1 MTMTVGE
8 MTPSELRE
16 MIDFIIEQKLREV
29 LGDPD
34 EGLELREI
42 VAARLQ
48 KQRMAVAAG
57 ERGISLDTLKDDL
70 GFN

>member
-16 MIDFIIEQKLREV
+16 MIDFIIEQKLREM

-34 EGLELREI
+34 EGLELREA
-42 VAARLQ
+42 VVVRLRQ
-48 KQRMAVAAG
+48 QQDAVAAG
-57 ERGISLDTLKDDL
+57 ERATSLDQLKSEFSLD
-70 GFN
+70 